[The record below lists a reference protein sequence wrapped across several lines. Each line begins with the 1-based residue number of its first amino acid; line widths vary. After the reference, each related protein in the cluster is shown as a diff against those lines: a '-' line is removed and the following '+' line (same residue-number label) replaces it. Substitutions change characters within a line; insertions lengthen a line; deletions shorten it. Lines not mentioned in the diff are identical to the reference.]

1 MHERR
6 FKGNADDLRS
16 TERVAALEVPR
27 VVWVCLA
34 GIEVRQVLDVGT
46 GTGLFAEAFSD
57 QGLEVSGIDI
67 DAEMIAAAEQHVRG
81 GVFRRAQA
89 EDIPFG
95 DRCFDLVFLG
105 QVLHE
110 SDDPGKILEEA
121 KRVGRKRVAILE
133 WPYREQDQGPPLNH
147 RLKPEV
153 IADLIEKAGLTA
165 IDTVLLKSVVLYLAD
180 IP

>member
-6 FKGNADDLRS
+6 FKGNTDSLRS
-16 TERVAALEVPR
+16 PERVAALEVPR
-27 VVWVCLA
+27 VVWACLA

-57 QGLEVSGIDI
+57 QGLEVSGVDV

-81 GVFRRAQA
+81 AVFRRARA
-89 EDIPFG
+89 EEIPFG

-105 QVLHE
+105 HVLHE
-110 SDDPGKILEEA
+110 SDDPVKALEEA
-121 KRVGRKRVAILE
+121 KRVGRNRVAVLE
-133 WPYREQDQGPPLNH
+133 WPYREQAQGPPLDH

-153 IADLIEKAGLTA
+153 IADLTEKAGLAA
-165 IDTVLLKSVVLYLAD
+165 IDTILLKNVVLYLLD